1 MMVKNLKNDL
11 NKGKIIV
18 ISLYCSTEKDQN
30 DAIL

>member
-1 MMVKNLKNDL
+1 MVKNLKNDL

-18 ISLYCSTEKDQN
+18 ISFYRSIEKDQN